1 MSRCTC
7 RFHPGTPC
15 ESCFTDQVI
24 ELAHIC
30 GWLCYHTFDSR
41 RSSPGFVDIIAVRGR
56 EMLAIELKSQ
66 KGKVKPA
73 QQDWLDALQHV
84 ETVNAFC
91 WRPEHWPL
99 IEEALRKEA
108 PNG

>member
-1 MSRCTC
+1 
-7 RFHPGTPC
+7 
-15 ESCFTDQVI
+15 
-24 ELAHIC
+24 
-30 GWLCYHTFDSR
+30 
-41 RSSPGFVDIIAVRGR
+41 
-56 EMLAIELKSQ
+56 MLAIELKSQ

-91 WRPEHWPL
+91 WRPEHRPL

-108 PNG
+108 PSG